1 MSKYTQTYQLKVVIL
16 IKHQILVTNLEV
28 NLWQLDGRISNQ
40 IFRVIE
46 LTEKLLNALVLT
58 LVCFQRSCVSSA
70 RVFARSSVFRKHLE
84 NT

>member
-46 LTEKLLNALVLT
+46 LTEKLLNAPVFT
-58 LVCFQRSCVSSA
+58 LVCFQRSCV
-70 RVFARSSVFRKHLE
+70 RKKFGL
-84 NT
+84 